1 MGRKSFYRVFCAG
14 LLALLCQAAT
24 ASEARV
30 SNLEQFIDGIM
41 AQAIVQGETVG
52 ATVALVQDGRL
63 LVSRGY
69 GYADYTRGEPVQSRV
84 TQFQIGSISK
94 VWVWMAV
101 LQLVEAGHLDLDRD
115 INSYLDAFEIP
126 DTMGDPITLRHL
138 MTHSAGFED
147 QLFGLFVSGP
157 RQVGNLVDNLAAMM
171 PERVSLPGSRVAY
184 SNYGA
189 ALAAHI
195 VEQAS
200 GMNFSDYV
208 QQHVMAPLDM
218 SSASIAQ
225 PAAAELMQTHSKG
238 YVSNDGEPEERGALY
253 IPLGPAGAGWATG
266 LDMAKFMVE
275 LLNPRDTQVLSSVS
289 KAQLING
296 AYLHD
301 PQVNGLTL
309 GMFQASRGDAA
320 AVGHDGNTII
330 FSAHMVLW
338 PDADMG
344 LFVATN
350 TVGSEGVG
358 RGLVA
363 TVSNHL
369 GFDDRSETLSA
380 VESAA
385 GLPGTYIGSRRNY
398 SSMSKLLGLLDTV
411 RVSHDPTQDV
421 LLIARPQGQ
430 QRYKLLAG
438 NVFQQVA
445 GSGRA
450 VFKTMDGL
458 AQELYFS
465 NVPPVAYIRAE
476 PMEIPLNNAL
486 FMLVWLLVAMGVLIV
501 WPLSAFTHRGHGVV
515 QGQRFATVIAYVGVA
530 VAVLFFVQVAA
541 LVTTPLEVMLKLE
554 SGLTPLLWLP
564 VIVASLTLIQFL
576 QVYRVLVRGFWW
588 LSRRIHFVI
597 VLALQ
602 LALIYWFWFWNLF
615 PPVLL
620 DLLG

>member
-1 MGRKSFYRVFCAG
+1 MGLKIFSRVCCAG
-14 LLALLCQAAT
+14 LLTLLCQTVT

-69 GYADYTRGEPVQSRV
+69 GSADYTRGEPVQSRV

-101 LQLVEAGHLDLDRD
+101 LQLVEAGSLDLDRD
-115 INSYLDAFEIP
+115 INGYLDAFEIP

-171 PERVSLPGSRVAY
+171 PERVALPGSRVAY

-200 GMNFSDYV
+200 GMSFSDYIW
-208 QQHVMAPLDM
+208 QNIMLPLDM
-218 SSASIAQ
+218 TTASIAQ
-225 PAAAELMQTHSKG
+225 PAADELMQTHSKG
-238 YVSNDGEPEERGALY
+238 YVINDGVPQERGALY

-275 LLNPRDTQVLSSVS
+275 LLNPRDTRVLSSVS

-369 GFDDRSETLSA
+369 GFDDRSETLSP

-398 SSMSKLLGLLDTV
+398 SSMSKLLGLLDAV
-411 RVSHDPTQDV
+411 NVSHDSAQGV
-421 LLIARPQGQ
+421 LLITRPQGQ

-438 NVFQQVA
+438 NVFQHVA
-445 GSGRA
+445 GSSRA
-450 VFKTMDGL
+450 VFKTSDGV

-465 NVPPVAYIRAE
+465 EVPPVAYIRAE
-476 PMEIPLNNAL
+476 PIEMPINNLL
-486 FMLVWLLVAMGVLIV
+486 FILCWLLVALGVLIV
-501 WPLSAFTHRGHGVV
+501 WPVSAFTHRGHVAV
-515 QGQRFATVIAYVGVA
+515 QGQRFAAFIAYVAVA
-530 VAVLFFVQVAA
+530 VAVLFFLQVAA
-541 LVTTPLEVMLKLE
+541 LVTTPLEVVLELE
-554 SGLTPLLWLP
+554 SRLTPLLWLP
-564 VIVASLTLIQFL
+564 VVVAGLTLIQFF
-576 QVYRVLVRGFWW
+576 QVYRVLVGGFWW
-588 LSRRIHFVI
+588 LSRRMHFVI
-597 VLALQ
+597 VLAFQ
-602 LALIYWFWFWNLF
+602 LVLVYWFWFWNLF

>member
-1 MGRKSFYRVFCAG
+1 MGLKFFCRVCCAG
-14 LLALLCQAAT
+14 LLTLLCQTVT
-24 ASEARV
+24 ASELRV

-52 ATVALVQDGRL
+52 ATVSVVQDGRL

-101 LQLVEAGHLDLDRD
+101 LQQVEAGNLDLDRD

-147 QLFGLFVSGP
+147 QLLGLFVSGP
-157 RQVGNLVDNLAAMM
+157 RQVGELVDNLASMM
-171 PERVSLPGSRVAY
+171 PERVALPGSRVAY

-200 GMNFSDYV
+200 GMTFSDYV
-208 QQHVMAPLDM
+208 RQNIMTPLDM
-218 SSASIAQ
+218 STASIAQ
-225 PAAAELMQTHSKG
+225 PAADELKQTHSKG
-238 YVSNDGEPEERGALY
+238 YVLNAGEPQERGALY

-275 LLNPRDTQVLSSVS
+275 LLNPRDTRVLSSVS

-301 PQVNGLTL
+301 PLVNGLTL

-320 AVGHDGNTII
+320 AVGHDGSTII

-350 TVGSEGVG
+350 TVGSENVG

-369 GFDDRSETLSA
+369 GFDERSKALSP

-385 GLPGTYIGSRRNY
+385 GLTGTYIGSRRNY
-398 SSMSKLLGLLDTV
+398 SSMSKLMGLLDTV
-411 RVSHDPTQDV
+411 TVSHDPAEKA
-421 LLIARPQGQ
+421 LLITRPQGQ
-430 QRYKLLAG
+430 QRYQLLSG
-438 NVFQQVA
+438 NVFQQLS
-445 GSGRA
+445 GSARV
-450 VFKTMDGL
+450 VFKKTNGE

-465 NVPPVAYIRAE
+465 VVPPVAYIRAE
-476 PMEIPLNNAL
+476 PMEMPFYNGL
-486 FMLVWLLVAMGVLIV
+486 FLLLWLLVALGVLIV
-501 WPLSAFTHRGHGVV
+501 WPVSAFTHRGQGVV
-515 QGQRFATVIAYVGVA
+515 QGQRFATVVAYAGVA
-530 VAVLFFVQVAA
+530 VAALFFVQVAA
-541 LVTTPLEVMLKLE
+541 LVTTPLEVVLELE
-554 SGLTPLLWLP
+554 SRLTPLLWLP
-564 VIVASLTLIQFL
+564 VIVAALSLIQFL
-576 QVYRVLVRGFWW
+576 QIYRVLVRGFWW
-588 LSRRIHFVI
+588 LSRRMHFVI

-602 LALIYWFWFWNLF
+602 LALVYWFWFWNLF
-615 PPVLL
+615 PPALL